1 MIKYK
6 IPLWNLGWNL
16 VFDPITRMYS
26 IRDSFIRT
34 IVSILTSS
42 RDRLVYKS
50 VTINLAQDSV
60 LSQNDS
66 AYMVPTFV
74 NTIVGK

>member
-16 VFDPITRMYS
+16 VFDHITRMYS

-66 AYMVPTFV
+66 AYMVSTFV